1 MVVIGSEHGEISY
14 SLLDSISCCCNFSA
28 SLKSVCSCVL
38 IVTHDFF
45 FRRIDYS
52 IFFRKQPLL
61 RSHPMISLL
70 ANIGINRVDELLQQ
84 SVPFITML
92 PRSFFTFSRDGN
104 FAFKFLCRIAT
115 SLFKKAQFLSPWEV
129 YLSGISL
136 IITSSICL
144 KLELITLSAARAV
157 FSTSFAAVHSF
168 HSRRLISFPKF
179 DLSIFFTAML

>member
-1 MVVIGSEHGEISY
+1 MCTHSY
-14 SLLDSISCCCNFSA
+14 A
-28 SLKSVCSCVL
+28 R
-38 IVTHDFF
+38 FF
-45 FRRIDYS
+45 FRRIGYS

-104 FAFKFLCRIAT
+104 FPFKFLCRIAT

-129 YLSGISL
+129 YLSGFLL

-144 KLELITLSAARAV
+144 KLELITFSAARAV
-157 FSTSFAAVHSF
+157 FSTSFAAVYSF
-168 HSRRLISFPKF
+168 HSRRLISFSKF
-179 DLSIFFTAML
+179 DLSIFFLLLCFDKIPHEKADLHELNVQIFLECPSFK